1 MVKLSVDDLKT
12 AYYLAHY
19 AHNVITGMH
28 MKLVGRI
35 LAHLRTQPNGSNSD
49 WGIMNALYPDAQQGS
64 PANGARIANIRRTVH
79 SHEDLCFSQNDS
91 RIVYL
96 IEE

>member
-1 MVKLSVDDLKT
+1 
-12 AYYLAHY
+12 
-19 AHNVITGMH
+19 
-28 MKLVGRI
+28 MKLADRI

-96 IEE
+96 IEK